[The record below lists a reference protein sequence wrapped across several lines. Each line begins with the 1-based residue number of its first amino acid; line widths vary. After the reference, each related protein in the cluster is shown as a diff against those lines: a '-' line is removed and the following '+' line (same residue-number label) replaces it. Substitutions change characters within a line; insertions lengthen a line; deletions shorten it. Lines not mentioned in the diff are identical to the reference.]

1 MMRIDTVIKRL
12 RSNYE
17 RARKNKN
24 IIKRP
29 ISWALYQTWRWANEY
44 EIPKEDENNAYN
56 GLS

>member
-1 MMRIDTVIKRL
+1 MRIDTVIKRL

-24 IIKRP
+24 IIKKP